1 MKKFFAFVLTAA
13 LVLTAMTA
21 ALAEGGRPA
30 MGQMPNGNR
39 QAQMGRGP
47 QGVPP
52 QMNGQRPN
60 DRNRS
65 DANGERP
72 ELPQDGNAPS
82 DGQLP
87 QFPQDDNAPTDGQLP
102 QFPQDGDTST
112 DGQLPQ
118 RPQDDDAS
126 TDGQL
131 PQRPQGGEMP
141 ADGRM
146 NKGIKAQKRIDFD
159 SLLQQDVISQET
171 YDAIEA
177 YLKDRTPVHGQTSE
191 LPQDDH
197 TPADGQTPELPQ
209 DSDTPIDP
217 LLDELVKAEI
227 ITAEIADAI
236 EAAIQ

>member
-1 MKKFFAFVLTAA
+1 MKKFLAFVLTAA

-21 ALAEGGRPA
+21 ALAESGRPA

-39 QAQMGRGP
+39 QAQMGCGP
-47 QGVPP
+47 QSVPP
-52 QMNGQRPN
+52 QMNGQHTN
-60 DRNRS
+60 DRDRS

-87 QFPQDDNAPTDGQLP
+87 QFPQDGNAPSDEQLP
-102 QFPQDGDTST
+102 QFPQDGDT
-112 DGQLPQ
+112 
-118 RPQDDDAS
+118 S

-159 SLLQQDVISQET
+159 SLLQQGVISRET

-177 YLKDRTPVHGQTSE
+177 YLKDRAPVHGQTPK
-191 LPQDDH
+191 LPQDDR

-209 DSDTPIDP
+209 DGDVPADGQAPELPQDGDAPIDP